1 MEDQVV
7 KGYIDL
13 YQHQKKRRHQSKKR
27 YWICKSFR
35 HLKKSCPQIRCF
47 YCKRL
52 GHEKATCFQ
61 RKLNFVFNSLMK
73 DLKKRRQ
80 RVEEKEEK
88 EKSKD
93 EEIKRHIKI
102 FQKRAKELEYGL
114 VKAGEGE
121 IMSVKWKGK
130 NYRKIHRTRIARSY
144 SM

>member
-1 MEDQVV
+1 ML
-7 KGYIDL
+7 DL
-13 YQHQKKRRHQSKKR
+13 
-27 YWICKSFR
+27 KSFR

-93 EEIKRHIKI
+93 EEIKRQIKI
-102 FQKRAKELEYGL
+102 FQKRAKGIRIWISKNRRRRNYGC
-114 VKAGEGE
+114 KME
-121 IMSVKWKGK
+121 
-130 NYRKIHRTRIARSY
+130 R
-144 SM
+144 

>member
-1 MEDQVV
+1 
-7 KGYIDL
+7 
-13 YQHQKKRRHQSKKR
+13 
-27 YWICKSFR
+27 
-35 HLKKSCPQIRCF
+35 
-47 YCKRL
+47 
-52 GHEKATCFQ
+52 
-61 RKLNFVFNSLMK
+61 MK

-93 EEIKRHIKI
+93 KEIKRQIKI

-114 VKAGEGE
+114 VKAGEGG